1 MNWNK
6 KKFYLVLKQFWE
18 TLKKNVKVTYN
29 NSYFS
34 LFYLFLGLLYGWFC
48 IFLDLAVLEKNQR
61 FYFVSFLLFFFFLVK
76 AQSYLSCFLK
86 DIHSSSVTDSRDLYR
101 QNSKYKKFAL
111 TRNTFELICFHG
123 KMCNN
128 QIENQSPYIL
138 TYFKV
143 FLVTIILFIKK
154 LRNLWTGTNNI
165 LTNQK

>member
-1 MNWNK
+1 MILHS
-6 KKFYLVLKQFWE
+6 F
-18 TLKKNVKVTYN
+18 
-29 NSYFS
+29 
-34 LFYLFLGLLYGWFC
+34 
-48 IFLDLAVLEKNQR
+48 IFLDLALLEKKSIKIL
-61 FYFVSFLLFFFFLVK
+61 FCFFFAFLFFFLVK

-111 TRNTFELICFHG
+111 SRSTFELICFHR

-154 LRNLWTGTNNI
+154 LRNL
-165 LTNQK
+165 

>member
-1 MNWNK
+1 MILHS
-6 KKFYLVLKQFWE
+6 F
-18 TLKKNVKVTYN
+18 
-29 NSYFS
+29 
-34 LFYLFLGLLYGWFC
+34 
-48 IFLDLAVLEKNQR
+48 IFLDLALLEKKSIKIL
-61 FYFVSFLLFFFFLVK
+61 FCFFFAFLFFFLVK

-111 TRNTFELICFHG
+111 SRSTFELICFHC

-128 QIENQSPYIL
+128 QIETQSPYIL

>member
-1 MNWNK
+1 MILHS
-6 KKFYLVLKQFWE
+6 F
-18 TLKKNVKVTYN
+18 
-29 NSYFS
+29 
-34 LFYLFLGLLYGWFC
+34 
-48 IFLDLAVLEKNQR
+48 IFLDLALLEKKSIKIL
-61 FYFVSFLLFFFFLVK
+61 FCFFFAFLFFFLVK

-111 TRNTFELICFHG
+111 SRSTFELICFHR